1 MAKGKSRLRRRRR
14 AKIEQRLPQ
23 TVGTLPGSLVS
34 AAGAPPTT
42 VHLWTFNAD
51 KLEEKP
57 LCAIDAL
64 GPHGDVSGVRW
75 VDVAGTGDAEQIRRL
90 GEIFGLHPLALEDV
104 VNGKQRPKLEE
115 FPNHLFIVVKMPERN
130 RDTLT
135 FEQLSLFVG
144 PGFLISIQEVPG
156 DCFDPVRQRLRQSMG
171 RIRHMGADYL
181 AYAVLDAVIDSFFPL
196 LEEYSDRLE
205 DMEARVSATNANS
218 MAADIHALRHDLRV
232 IRRVLWSTRE
242 MLNAF
247 GRDQG
252 HLIQEATLPFLRD
265 CHDHA
270 VQLLDI
276 VEGCQELA
284 TSLRDL
290 QMSALSARMN
300 EIMKVLTMIAT
311 LFIPL
316 SFIAGVYGMNFDT
329 GRSPWNMPELNWYY
343 GYPFAVALM
352 AITVL
357 IFLVYFGRKGW
368 LKADDAGVLPNDD
381 QHHG

>member
-1 MAKGKSRLRRRRR
+1 MAKGKLRLRRRRR
-14 AKIEQRLPQ
+14 AQIEHRRPQ
-23 TVGTLPGSLVS
+23 TVGTVPGSVVS
-34 AAGAPPTT
+34 AADAPPTT
-42 VHLWTFNAD
+42 IHLWSFNSE
-51 KLEEKP
+51 KLQEDP
-57 LCAIDAL
+57 SCHIDAL
-64 GPHGDVSGVRW
+64 APHKNIGVRW

-90 GEIFGLHPLALEDV
+90 GETFGLHPLALEDV
-104 VNGKQRPKLEE
+104 VNGHQRPKLEE
-115 FPNHLFIVVKMPERN
+115 FPNHMFIVVKMPERN
-130 RDTLT
+130 RDSLT

-144 PGFLISIQEVPG
+144 PDFLISIQEIPG
-156 DCFDPVRQRLRQSMG
+156 DCFDNVRQRLRQSMG
-171 RIRHMGADYL
+171 RIRTMGPDYL
-181 AYAVLDAVIDSFFPL
+181 AYAVIDAVIDSFFPL

-205 DMEARVSATNANS
+205 EMETRVSATNANT

-252 HLIQEATLPFLRD
+252 HLIQPTTLPFLRD

-329 GRSPWNMPELNWYY
+329 TRSRWNMPELGWAY
-343 GYPFAVALM
+343 GYPFALGLMGATVA
-352 AITVL
+352 
-357 IFLVYFGRKGW
+357 IFVVYFQRKGW

-381 QHHG
+381 QPHG